1 MNIGDLI
8 KTITGSELGIIISEI
23 DMTSFSSSQQIRRS
37 DRWSDA
43 GLADYGNRNNPC
55 LYYRVY
61 NFEEK
66 KTIIYGSREL
76 KVFKKAPVSNIL

>member
-23 DMTSFSSSQQIRRS
+23 DMTSFSSSQEIRRS
-37 DRWSDA
+37 DRWSVA
-43 GLADYGNRNNPC
+43 WRADYDRNNPC

-61 NFEEK
+61 NFKEK
-66 KTIIYGSREL
+66 KTIIYGSKEL